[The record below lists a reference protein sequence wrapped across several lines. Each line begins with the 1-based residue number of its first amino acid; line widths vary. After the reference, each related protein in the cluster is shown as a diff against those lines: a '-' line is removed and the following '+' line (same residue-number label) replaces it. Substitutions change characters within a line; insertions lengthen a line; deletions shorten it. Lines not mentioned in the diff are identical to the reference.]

1 MILELCKILE
11 KLDFFHKKKYDNF
24 IVVIEKIK
32 FFTFSTV
39 IIIKIKKERRNIN
52 EINNK
57 KRFIINCT

>member
-11 KLDFFHKKKYDNF
+11 KLDFFHKKKYDIF

-39 IIIKIKKERRNIN
+39 IIIKIKKKEGI
-52 EINNK
+52 
-57 KRFIINCT
+57 